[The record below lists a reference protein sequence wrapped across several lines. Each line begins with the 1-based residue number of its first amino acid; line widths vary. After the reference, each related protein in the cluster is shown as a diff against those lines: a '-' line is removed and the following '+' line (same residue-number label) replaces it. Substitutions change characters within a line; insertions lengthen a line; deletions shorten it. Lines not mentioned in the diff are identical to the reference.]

1 MKRKK
6 VGKAM
11 GVPKSSGSSI
21 GRAEYWRC
29 LGYKFKSYLEHHKVM
44 MELEDMSSL
53 GLFDF
58 TILSVQVGFTLT
70 R

>member
-1 MKRKK
+1 
-6 VGKAM
+6 
-11 GVPKSSGSSI
+11 
-21 GRAEYWRC
+21 
-29 LGYKFKSYLEHHKVM
+29 M

-70 R
+70 RVA